1 MANCPMHIPLP
12 QVEDDLKAA
21 FLISRSSRATLH
33 AAAEEVSRNM
43 RVVGQTRRKQAY
55 MGLMEVVSKI
65 KRARDLQ
72 HLLK

>member
-1 MANCPMHIPLP
+1 MLSPALFPLL